1 MLFFLIIC
9 LQLDKAYLSYLLEFS
24 DKCSLLSDATSI
36 LRAYL
41 TNSLAATR
49 VCKQGKPSADD
60 VSILF
65 YAANMKASIQARSMN
80 EIPEYA
86 IDFLCVSGLVGFPP
100 SEGGPLNY
108 LARNGK
114 ELIIR
119 RLQKVADSLK
129 DEVQRLD
136 MDKVLDNVHE
146 LFGVSEHNSNVH
158 DLGTAEAVSDVD
170 IENEKSTENITNR
183 ADTNQGGGEGAQS
196 DGVRSSYCSAVTVLS
211 AAQLERVGP
220 TRGLDNVELL
230 LYPLPMVLALLAV
243 GLLLFTVITCWVL

>member
-1 MLFFLIIC
+1 M
-9 LQLDKAYLSYLLEFS
+9 DKAYLSYLLELS
-24 DKCSLLSDATSI
+24 DKLSLLSDATSI

-41 TNSLAATR
+41 TNSLTVTR
-49 VCKQGKPSADD
+49 ACKQGKPSADD

-65 YAANMKASIQARSMN
+65 YTTNMKASVQARRMN

-114 ELIIR
+114 ESIIR
-119 RLQKVADSLK
+119 RLQKVAGSLK
-129 DEVQRLD
+129 DEVQMLD

-146 LFGVSEHNSNVH
+146 LFGVSRKLEHNH
-158 DLGTAEAVSDVD
+158 DLGKAEAVSDMD
-170 IENEKSTENITNR
+170 IENERRSTENITNR
-183 ADTNQGGGEGAQS
+183 ADTNQGGGEGVRS
-196 DGVRSSYCSAVTVLS
+196 DGVGSGYCSAVTVLS

-220 TRGLDNVELL
+220 TRGLDKVELL
-230 LYPLPMVLALLAV
+230 LYPLPMLLAVLAV